1 MPTSQLNTVASVNYL
16 SDPIEIPPLPEGLL
30 SEIYFGRLYGARS
43 GDKGGCAN
51 LGVWAKTDKA
61 YQYLYHYLTVER
73 LKNLLPDTADYKID
87 RYELPNVKALNFFIY
102 GLLGDGIAATTRTD
116 GQAKSLGEYLR
127 AKLIEVPDSLQPQV
141 THKQR

>member
-1 MPTSQLNTVASVNYL
+1 MQRRTA
-16 SDPIEIPPLPEGLL
+16 
-30 SEIYFGRLYGARS
+30 